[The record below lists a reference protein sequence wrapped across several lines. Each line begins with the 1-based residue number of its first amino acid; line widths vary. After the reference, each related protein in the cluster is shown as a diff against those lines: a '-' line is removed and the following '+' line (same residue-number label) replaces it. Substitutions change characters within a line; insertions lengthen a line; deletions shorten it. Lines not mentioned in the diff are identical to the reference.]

1 MIEFACSCGKRYV
14 VKDEMA
20 GKTGT
25 CKQCGEP
32 IRVPA
37 KAAGEKTAQQG
48 KPDGPMPW
56 DEGPARKLAKL
67 EKKCGDAPVYLL
79 LAARRFFTGPGTVE
93 FRSNVLC
100 VRGTLGVD
108 PVELSAFWLVTVI
121 IGNFAIAIVPIR
133 VVLDYGAFVF
143 NIACVAYL
151 IFRLLTGREMK
162 TLFVRPE
169 KTDSV
174 VCKGPIVTIKTKA
187 ALAPGLMA
195 IRIFVSPRL
204 RERFFRQFNK
214 LFPKSLPDNYQAAV
228 RQIEPAGSKE
238 DEYY

>member
-1 MIEFACSCGKRYV
+1 MIEFDCSCGKNYV

-25 CKQCGEP
+25 CKQCGKPIHVPVEP
-32 IRVPA
+32 
-37 KAAGEKTAQQG
+37 AGEKAIR
-48 KPDGPMPW
+48 PESPAGPMPW

-79 LAARRFFTGPGTVE
+79 LAARRFFTGAGTVE

-121 IGNFAIAIVPIR
+121 IGNFVFAVIPVRAMYYTGAII
-133 VVLDYGAFVF
+133 F
-143 NIACVAYL
+143 NIACVSYL
-151 IFRLLTGREMK
+151 VFRLLAGREMK
-162 TLFVRPE
+162 TLYVRPE
-169 KTDSV
+169 KTESV

-187 ALAPGLMA
+187 ALAPGLTA
-195 IRIFVSPRL
+195 IRMFVSPRL
-204 RERFFRQFNK
+204 RVRFFREFNK

-228 RQIEPAGSKE
+228 EQIEPAGSEE
-238 DEYY
+238 DEY